1 MMKSSPF
8 RHAKTASK
16 KKIYESPGRRRRVRE
31 EDGDPDL
38 GGILGRVLLLAF
50 MNQLLIYTR
59 NVISRVTDFRRYL
72 SHCHSC
78 FCRKVFFLFFGG
90 VRVFDMHTEPLI

>member
-50 MNQLLIYTR
+50 MNQLLIYTTS
-59 NVISRVTDFRRYL
+59 VRRI
-72 SHCHSC
+72 H
-78 FCRKVFFLFFGG
+78 RKICGSLPVPSSFLLLPQGLFSPLRWGRD
-90 VRVFDMHTEPLI
+90 VRRAY

>member
-1 MMKSSPF
+1 MKLRLF

-16 KKIYESPGRRRRVRE
+16 KQIYESPGRRRRVR

-50 MNQLLIYTR
+50 MNQLLICTR
-59 NVISRVTDFRRYL
+59 NVISRVMDLEGYL

-90 VRVFDMHTEPLI
+90 VGVFDMHTEPLF